1 MRGANTRIR
10 VVMRGLD
17 WRRAWRCARGLPK
30 SPTMTTPHVFT
41 LEALQAQVAAD
52 TGESSAAS
60 TPASTSATP
69 TPLTPG
75 STAAPAAT
83 PNPGSA
89 STAAD
94 AGSEGYVDLDA
105 WRIDDAEPMPRSSAP
120 TDGGF
125 ETRYRVLK
133 GKYDAEVPR
142 LQARIRELE
151 ARTAP
156 QDAGTLRQLQA
167 QVETLTS
174 ELETLRSARAT
185 STPSEPANTALS
197 DSPATDIDDD
207 LAFEYGETGARL
219 IRDLR
224 QQVATLQQQTDA
236 RIGSIEARDATRTR
250 DTFRSRLVERL
261 GEDRTVFDEPE
272 WANFVQQRNPYTA
285 GKSYNASL
293 IEADAAGDI
302 DTIVNIVKAYRQ
314 VGATV
319 PGPRPDPFDAL
330 AVPARVQ
337 ATGVPTVGQR
347 FRAGDLDAMVK
358 KWQRGEKTF
367 AELQAFERAFTAAQQ
382 SGRVDP

>member
-1 MRGANTRIR
+1 
-10 VVMRGLD
+10 
-17 WRRAWRCARGLPK
+17 
-30 SPTMTTPHVFT
+30 MTTSHVFS
-41 LEALQAQVAAD
+41 LEALQAQVAAESAA
-52 TGESSAAS
+52 ESSTAAAS
-60 TPASTSATP
+60 AHLAATPAPLPSA
-69 TPLTPG
+69 

-83 PNPGSA
+83 PMPGGGP
-89 STAAD
+89 TAQELR
-94 AGSEGYVDLDA
+94 GEGYVDLDT
-105 WRIDDAEPMPRSSAP
+105 WRIDDAESTPRPNAA
-120 TDGGF
+120 DGEGF

-151 ARTAP
+151 AHTAP

-167 QVETLTS
+167 QVDALKS
-174 ELETLRSARAT
+174 ELEAQRGLRAPSPS
-185 STPSEPANTALS
+185 STPANTATG
-197 DSPATDIDDD
+197 DSPATDSDDDD

-224 QQVATLQQQTDA
+224 QQVTTLQQQTDA

-250 DTFRSRLVERL
+250 ERFRNQLVDRL
-261 GEDRTVFDEPE
+261 GEDRIAFDEPE
-272 WANFVQQRNPYTA
+272 WTEFVQQRNPYNA

-314 VGATV
+314 AGATA
-319 PGPRPDPFDAL
+319 PGPRSDPFDAL

-337 ATGVPTVGQR
+337 ATGAPVAGHR
-347 FRAGDLDAMVK
+347 FRAGDLDLMMK

-367 AELQAFERAFTAAQQ
+367 AELQSFERAFTAAQQ